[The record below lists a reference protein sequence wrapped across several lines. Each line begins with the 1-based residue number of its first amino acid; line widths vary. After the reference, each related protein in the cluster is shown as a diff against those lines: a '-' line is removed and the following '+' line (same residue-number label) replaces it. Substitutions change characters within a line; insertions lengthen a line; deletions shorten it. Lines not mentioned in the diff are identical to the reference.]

1 MKITRSN
8 YESYFLDFLEGNM
21 EPSIVDE
28 FQLFLKENPDLASEL
43 EMGELPAL
51 FPNEDIRFEAKEEL
65 KKSVIDHDTEFQE
78 RAVAYY
84 EGDLSLNE
92 QKDFEASLS
101 ENAAVATAAQQFE
114 KLKLEADRT
123 IVYEN
128 KAQLKK
134 KIVLFPLWTKV
145 ASVAAMLLLAYL
157 LFQPN
162 DRTLPQP
169 EPLAGN
175 FRSKTPRNIVAPKA
189 VIKVEEPQKVKPT
202 PIVTPKQNQPKVP
215 PKQKANTD
223 EPKPEKKANPVPRI
237 PVPEI
242 APSLLRPRGVSFGQP
257 DDVELAGMT
266 HKEPVLVPKEMELA
280 DLLSVQLAAMRN
292 SDDRELLSM
301 DHLGL
306 SGLQLIARMSGK
318 RLTARKGNDGTV
330 HSVSYNSRLLAFSIP
345 VNR

>member
-8 YESYFLDFLEGNM
+8 YESYFLDFLEGNL
-21 EPSIVDE
+21 EPSIMDE

-51 FPNEDIRFEAKEEL
+51 FPNENIRLDAKEEL

-84 EGDLSLNE
+84 EGDLSLSE

-101 ENAAVATAAQQFE
+101 ENATVATEAQQFGQ
-114 KLKLEADRT
+114 LKLIADPS
-123 IVYEN
+123 IVCVN
-128 KAQLKK
+128 KKQLKK
-134 KIVLFPLWTKV
+134 KVVLFPLWAKV
-145 ASVAAMLLLAYL
+145 ASVAAMFLLAYL

-162 DRTLPQP
+162 EGLPPDSGQ
-169 EPLAGN
+169 LAGN
-175 FRSKTPRNIVAPKA
+175 LKNKTPKNIVAPEA
-189 VIKVEEPQKVKPT
+189 TIKVEEPEKVKTT
-202 PIVTPKQNQPKVP
+202 PVVTPKQNQPKVP
-215 PKQKANTD
+215 VKQKANTD
-223 EPKPEKKANPVPRI
+223 TPKPEKSVNPVPRI
-237 PVPEI
+237 PVPEM
-242 APSLLRPRGVSFGQP
+242 APSLLRPRGISFGQP
-257 DDVELAGMT
+257 DDVELAVMT
-266 HKEPVLVPKEMELA
+266 LKDPTLVIKELELSE
-280 DLLSVQLAAMRN
+280 LIREQLASMRN
-292 SDDRELLSM
+292 SDDRELLST

-318 RLTARKGNDGTV
+318 RLTARKGDDGTV

>member
-1 MKITRSN
+1 MKMTRSN
-8 YESYFLDFLEGNM
+8 YESYFLDFLEGNL
-21 EPSIVDE
+21 EPSIMDE

-51 FPNEDIRFEAKEEL
+51 FPNEDIRFDAKEEL
-65 KKSVIDHDTEFQE
+65 KKSVSDYDTEFQE

-84 EGDLSLNE
+84 EGDLSLSE

-101 ENAAVATAAQQFE
+101 ENATVATAAQQFG
-114 KLKLEADRT
+114 KLKLEADRA

-134 KIVLFPLWTKV
+134 KVVRFPLWVKV

-162 DRTLPQP
+162 DPTRPRP
-169 EPLAGN
+169 EPLADN
-175 FRSKTPRNIVAPKA
+175 IRNKTQRNIVAPEA
-189 VIKVEEPQKVKPT
+189 AIKVEEPEKVKTT
-202 PIVTPKQNQPKVP
+202 PVVTPKQNQQKGPV
-215 PKQKANTD
+215 KQKANTV
-223 EPKPEKKANPVPRI
+223 EPKPEKSVNPVPRI
-237 PVPEI
+237 AVPEI
-242 APSLLRPRGVSFGQP
+242 APSLLRPRGIMFGQP
-257 DDVELAGMT
+257 DDV
-266 HKEPVLVPKEMELA
+266 
-280 DLLSVQLAAMRN
+280 QLAAVTLKDPTLVTKELELSELIREQLASMRN
-292 SDDRELLSM
+292 SDDRELLST

-306 SGLQLIARMSGK
+306 SGLQLIARLSGK
-318 RLTARKGNDGTV
+318 RLTARKGDDGTV

>member
-8 YESYFLDFLEGNM
+8 YESYFLDFLEGNL
-21 EPSIVDE
+21 EPSIIGE
-28 FQLFLKENPDLASEL
+28 FHLFLKENPDLASEL

-65 KKSVIDHDTEFQE
+65 KKSVSDYDTEFQE
-78 RAVAYY
+78 WAVAYY
-84 EGDLSLNE
+84 EGDLSLSE

-101 ENAAVATAAQQFE
+101 ENAAVATAAQQFG
-114 KLKLEADRT
+114 KLKLEADRA

-134 KIVLFPLWTKV
+134 KVVLFPLWVKV

-162 DRTLPQP
+162 EGLPPDSGQ
-169 EPLAGN
+169 LAGN
-175 FRSKTPRNIVAPKA
+175 LKNKTPKNIVAPEA
-189 VIKVEEPQKVKPT
+189 ALKVEEQEKAKTIPV
-202 PIVTPKQNQPKVP
+202 VTPKQNQPKVP
-215 PKQKANTD
+215 VKQKANTD
-223 EPKPEKKANPVPRI
+223 EPKPEKKVNPVPRI

-242 APSLLRPRGVSFGQP
+242 APSPLRPHGITFGQP
-257 DDVELAGMT
+257 DDVQLAVMTLKDPALVSKDIELA
-266 HKEPVLVPKEMELA
+266 EL
-280 DLLSVQLAAMRN
+280 LEVQLAAMRS
-292 SDDRELLSM
+292 SDDRELLST

-306 SGLQLIARMSGK
+306 SGLQFIARMSGK